1 MFKVGN
7 SYVSPVPSKYENSVT
22 KIMSIRVH
30 KNDQSKMDKVIE
42 NLELMGFDYINH
54 RFSCSGMQCYDEVM
68 QILGVLKK
76 GEHWC
81 EETFRGE

>member
-1 MFKVGN
+1 M
-7 SYVSPVPSKYENSVT
+7 T
-22 KIMSIRVH
+22 IRVH

-54 RFSCSGMQCYDEVM
+54 RFSCSGMQCFDEVM

-76 GEHWC
+76 G
-81 EETFRGE
+81 